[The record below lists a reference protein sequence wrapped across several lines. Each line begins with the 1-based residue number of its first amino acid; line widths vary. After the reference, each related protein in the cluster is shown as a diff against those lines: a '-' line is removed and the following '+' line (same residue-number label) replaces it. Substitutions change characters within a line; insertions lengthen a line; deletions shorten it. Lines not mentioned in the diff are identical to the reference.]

1 MCIIKSYQKTVE
13 TIDFKNISNIV
24 DLEYLIYILDKNID
38 VEEFYKENKDDND
51 YGR

>member
-13 TIDFKNISNIV
+13 KIDI
-24 DLEYLIYILDKNID
+24 
-38 VEEFYKENKDDND
+38 EEFCKENKDDND